1 MKVTLTQID
10 TACMLIDIN
19 GFRIVTDPAF
29 DKAGGIYQGKGFT
42 LTKTG
47 SPALHYEQIGK
58 VDLVLLSHDHHKDN
72 LDNAGREFIKT
83 VPKVISTP
91 GAVERLAQNNV
102 SGLTEWETIALHT
115 EKVPGLQITA
125 TPCQHA
131 PDKEWNKVAGHVIGF
146 MIQWN
151 GQQNG
156 GLYISGD
163 TILFEGIYEIGRRFT
178 VDTAI
183 LHIGKAGFPEHAGDL
198 HFTFTAQEAL
208 ETARLLNVQK
218 LVPTH
223 FNGWEHFQ
231 EKPDQLY
238 NQISNSAMK
247 ERVVWCKPGMPVAI
261 EI

>member
-1 MKVTLTQID
+1 MKVAITQID
-10 TACMLIDIN
+10 TACMIIDIN

-29 DKAGGIYQGKGFT
+29 DKAGGEYTGEGFS

-47 SPALHYEQIGK
+47 SPALNATAIGP

-83 VPKVISTP
+83 VPQVISTP
-91 GAVERLAQNNV
+91 GAVERLKQTNV
-102 SGLTEWETIALHT
+102 TGLTEWQTIT
-115 EKVPGLQITA
+115 IDTPKVPGLHITA

-146 MIQWN
+146 IIQWD
-151 GQQNG
+151 GQQQG

-163 TILFEGIYEIGRRFT
+163 TVLFEGIYEIARRFS
-178 VDTAI
+178 VHTAI
-183 LHIGKAGFPEHAGDL
+183 LHIGKAGFPQHAGDL
-198 HFTFTAQEAL
+198 HFTFTAREAL
-208 ETARLLNVQK
+208 ETARLLQVQQ
-218 LVPTH
+218 LIPTH
-223 FNGWEHFQ
+223 FDGWAHFQ

-238 NQISNSAMK
+238 NEVVNSDINNK
-247 ERVVWCKPGMPVAI
+247 IIWCKPGVPVAV